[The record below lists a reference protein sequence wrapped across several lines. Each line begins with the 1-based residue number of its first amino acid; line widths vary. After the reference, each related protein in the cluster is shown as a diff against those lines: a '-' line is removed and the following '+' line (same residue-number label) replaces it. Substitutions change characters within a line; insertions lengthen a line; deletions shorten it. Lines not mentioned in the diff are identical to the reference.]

1 MKPADAYRLKYRTGQ
16 TIESSIIA
24 GVDSLPDELLA
35 RILAPVDLKSL
46 VQARAVCKSWRAS
59 VEGKAVS
66 DLRATSAE
74 PLIALIGGGEWDGE
88 NSTKVSLRIGRDGAW
103 FDGPPMPEARRNHSV
118 AAVGHKIYVLVTD
131 DLVGDEREWQKTWW
145 RSVFDRSMM
154 EYEGCACAV
163 VGREILIMGGPNDF
177 HASDS
182 DDLFHHLQRLE
193 VASVRQG
200 MGPMRPEMTEYVQ
213 QRWMNE
219 ASDTVF
225 CPERG
230 FRRLGKRLTAQS
242 EGAAAAVV
250 YV

>member
-1 MKPADAYRLKYRTGQ
+1 MSYRTLARKRLTRKKVACAKRQTASSAILARFTMRPADAYRLKYRSGGNASQ
-16 TIESSIIA
+16 TIEPSITA
-24 GVDSLPDELLA
+24 SVDSLPDELLA
-35 RILAPVDLKSL
+35 RILSPVDLKSL

-66 DLRATSAE
+66 DLR
-74 PLIALIGGGEWDGE
+74 
-88 NSTKVSLRIGRDGAW
+88 V
-103 FDGPPMPEARRNHSV
+103 
-118 AAVGHKIYVLVTD
+118 
-131 DLVGDEREWQKTWW
+131 
-145 RSVFDRSMM
+145 
-154 EYEGCACAV
+154 
-163 VGREILIMGGPNDF
+163 IMGGPNDF

>member
-1 MKPADAYRLKYRTGQ
+1 MRPADAYRLKYRSDGTASQ
-16 TIESSIIA
+16 TIDPEIEPTN
-24 GVDSLPDELLA
+24 VDSLPDELLA
-35 RILAPVDLKSL
+35 HILSPVDLKSL

-66 DLRATSAE
+66 DLR
-74 PLIALIGGGEWDGE
+74 
-88 NSTKVSLRIGRDGAW
+88 
-103 FDGPPMPEARRNHSV
+103 
-118 AAVGHKIYVLVTD
+118 
-131 DLVGDEREWQKTWW
+131 
-145 RSVFDRSMM
+145 
-154 EYEGCACAV
+154 
-163 VGREILIMGGPNDF
+163 MGGPNDF

-230 FRRLGKRLTAQS
+230 FRRLGKRLAAQS